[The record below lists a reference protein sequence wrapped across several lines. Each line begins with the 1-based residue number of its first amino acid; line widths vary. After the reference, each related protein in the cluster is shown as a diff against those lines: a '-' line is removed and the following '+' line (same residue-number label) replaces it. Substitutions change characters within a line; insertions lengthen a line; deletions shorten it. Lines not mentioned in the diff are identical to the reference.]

1 MKMLTI
7 KNVREISY
15 MRQSGKILAGVFKV
29 IRENLREG
37 ITTGEL
43 DRIAEEYILA
53 NGATPTFK
61 GYSGFP
67 GSICVS
73 VNEELLHGI
82 PSRRVLK
89 NGDIVSVDVGVNYM
103 GYNTDAARTMCIG
116 EVSDEAKK
124 VIRVARDSFFEGI
137 KYATEKNRLHDIS
150 CAIGA
155 HIEANGCGIVRDYVG
170 HGVGANLHEEPDIPN
185 FGRPNTGIRLRRGMT
200 LAIEPMVNAGSEEVE
215 VLDDGWTVV
224 TADGRLCAHYEN
236 TIVITEGEPE
246 ILTLEDGENA

>member
-15 MRQSGKILAGVFKV
+15 MRQSGKILAGVFKI

-43 DRIAEEYILA
+43 DKIAEKYILE
-53 NGATPTFK
+53 NGAKPTFK

-67 GSICVS
+67 GSICIS

-82 PSRRVLK
+82 PSGRVLK
-89 NGDIVSVDVGVNYM
+89 DGDIVSVDVGVNYM

-124 VIRVARDSFFEGI
+124 VIRVARESFFEGI
-137 KYATEKNRLHDIS
+137 KFATEKNRLHDIS
-150 CAIGA
+150 HAIGA
-155 HIEANGCGIVRDYVG
+155 HIESNGCGIVRDYVG
-170 HGVGANLHEEPDIPN
+170 HGVGAHLHEEPDIPN

-200 LAIEPMVNAGSEEVE
+200 LAIEPMVNAGDEDVE

-236 TIVITEGEPE
+236 TIVITEGAPE
-246 ILTLEDGENA
+246 ILTLEDGEDA

>member
-15 MRQSGKILAGVFKV
+15 MRQSGKILAGVFKI

-37 ITTGEL
+37 ITTEEL
-43 DRIAEEYILA
+43 DKIAEKFILE
-53 NGATPTFK
+53 NGGTPTFK

-67 GSICVS
+67 GSICIS

-82 PSRRVLK
+82 PSGRVLK
-89 NGDIVSVDVGVNYM
+89 DGDIVSVDVGVNYM

-116 EVSDEAKK
+116 EVSEEAKK
-124 VIRVARDSFFEGI
+124 VIRVARDAFFEGR
-137 KYATEKNRLHDIS
+137 KFATEKNRLHDIS
-150 CAIGA
+150 NAIGV
-155 HIEANGCGIVRDYVG
+155 HIESNGCGIVRDYVG

-200 LAIEPMVNAGSEEVE
+200 LAIEPMVNAGDEDVE

-236 TIVITEGEPE
+236 TIVITEGAPE